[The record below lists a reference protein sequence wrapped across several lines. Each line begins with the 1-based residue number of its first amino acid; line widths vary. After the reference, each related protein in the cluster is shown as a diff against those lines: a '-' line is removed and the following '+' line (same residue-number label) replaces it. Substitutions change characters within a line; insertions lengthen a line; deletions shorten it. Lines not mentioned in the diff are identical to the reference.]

1 MHALVVDAQLQATTY
16 QQPKKYWDAVA
27 RPSPEGQMFKDAADG
42 EVKFMY
48 DEKVVREID
57 CRTLRNNEL
66 VMNIDWVPLMKFD
79 EHGNASRARMRLT
92 PKGFEQQ
99 AGLDYDIHGITSPV
113 AQRSTVLT
121 ILALIVKLRLKTRQ
135 YDVTKAFLMGQLK
148 ERICCKLPPGYND
161 PTKLKFGPHTVW
173 ELLRPIYGMKQAS
186 ANFFTKLGEVLVSAG
201 YVQLKTDSCVFYR
214 RHKSGYIIFSTWVD
228 DLLIGYSSEE
238 MLAHLS
244 DTLTAHFGIR
254 DEGVMKYALGMNIEY
269 DPAEGVMK
277 LSHKSYLKK
286 LMASNGFD
294 KLAKHATAIPMQP
307 STKLRK
313 EQCPSPEEYDAE
325 MHQKFRQGLGG
336 LVHLANWTHP
346 EIAYAVSTLSQFMAN
361 PGKAHM
367 DALVGLYKYVYG
379 AADTEMIFRRRPRD
393 SEKDPVIITLLSD
406 ADYAADVD
414 TRRSRTGV
422 AMYIDLCLMH
432 WRSRLQ
438 QSVSL
443 STAESEFMA
452 LGDAVQSGI
461 WLQNLLQELGIPFVE
476 KTVIFCDNQAAV
488 AIGHNP
494 SHAKYAKHIDIRWFF
509 VRDMV
514 KAGRFDI
521 VYINTDENIADI
533 FTKALAKPK
542 LLKFRDEL
550 FGTGPILE
558 ELIVSDLGKLRTITQ
573 MTDMDIDEDKAAE
586 FGKR

>member
-1 MHALVVDAQLQATTY
+1 M
-16 QQPKKYWDAVA
+16 
-27 RPSPEGQMFKDAADG
+27 
-42 EVKFMY
+42 
-48 DEKVVREID
+48 
-57 CRTLRNNEL
+57 
-66 VMNIDWVPLMKFD
+66 
-79 EHGNASRARMRLT
+79 
-92 PKGFEQQ
+92 
-99 AGLDYDIHGITSPV
+99 
-113 AQRSTVLT
+113 
-121 ILALIVKLRLKTRQ
+121 
-135 YDVTKAFLMGQLK
+135 
-148 ERICCKLPPGYND
+148 
-161 PTKLKFGPHTVW
+161 
-173 ELLRPIYGMKQAS
+173 
-186 ANFFTKLGEVLVSAG
+186 
-201 YVQLKTDSCVFYR
+201 
-214 RHKSGYIIFSTWVD
+214 
-228 DLLIGYSSEE
+228 
-238 MLAHLS
+238 
-244 DTLTAHFGIR
+244 
-254 DEGVMKYALGMNIEY
+254 
-269 DPAEGVMK
+269 
-277 LSHKSYLKK
+277 
-286 LMASNGFD
+286 
-294 KLAKHATAIPMQP
+294 
-307 STKLRK
+307 
-313 EQCPSPEEYDAE
+313 
-325 MHQKFRQGLGG
+325 
-336 LVHLANWTHP
+336 
-346 EIAYAVSTLSQFMAN
+346 
-361 PGKAHM
+361 
-367 DALVGLYKYVYG
+367 YG
-379 AADTEMIFRRRPRD
+379 AADTEMIFRRRPRG

-406 ADYAADVD
+406 ADYAADID